1 VRHDDPTD
9 NTKRYFRAGE
19 RVFLQNGA
27 WYFAAREGDQGPYP
41 TRDRALVEM
50 QRFIRVHT
58 ELKEFSFGL
67 AQARTDA
74 VRDQGVP
81 SAEPVVEAPKAQ
93 ASGTRFELEPMTL
106 PPAQYRR

>member
-74 VRDQGVP
+74 ARDQVEP
-81 SAEPVVEAPKAQ
+81 AQEPVVVPEPI
-93 ASGTRFELEPMTL
+93 SRTRFELEPMTL
-106 PPAQYRR
+106 PPAQNRR